1 MNLASIVVL
10 GVVAVLFILSV
21 ISSRTA
27 SADKCRGNCNECK
40 FRRDGIR
47 NGENF
52 YESHTNKEIRPPFFI
67 SVKNCWRSD

>member
-21 ISSRTA
+21 IRSRTA
-27 SADKCRGNCNECK
+27 SADKCCGNCNECE

-47 NGENF
+47 NGENL
-52 YESHTNKEIRPPFFI
+52 YESHTNKE
-67 SVKNCWRSD
+67 S